1 MPLTVA
7 ILTTDKREPDKDYA
21 NPVPGFGT
29 APEALLQGMALLPDV
44 EVHIVCCLQQPV
56 RSPEKI
62 APNIWYHGLHVPKLG
77 WLRTF
82 YQGCIR
88 AVRRKL
94 KEIQPDIV
102 HGQGTE
108 RDCSVTAVLSGFR
121 NVVTIHGNMT
131 SMAKIAS
138 ARFGTYHW
146 WAAWL
151 EDFALQRT
159 AGVFCNSE
167 YTERLVRP
175 RTRRTWRV
183 PNAVRPQFL
192 IPSAETHRPA
202 QCTLVNVGV
211 IAPHKRQLELL
222 DVAQQL
228 HQQGQTFEFQFVGRD
243 DPGTT
248 YTTAFLEKIKPME
261 AAGYARYIGLKS
273 TSELI
278 DCLDRSAA
286 LVHFPSE
293 EAFGLVVA
301 EALARNLKLFGAR
314 LGGIPDIADGTPNA
328 ELFGPEDWSG
338 LTAAIARWIRN
349 GFPRSPGAAETM
361 RARYHPDVI
370 AHRHLEIY
378 REVLSSA
385 S

>member
-1 MPLTVA
+1 
-7 ILTTDKREPDKDYA
+7 
-21 NPVPGFGT
+21 
-29 APEALLQGMALLPDV
+29 
-44 EVHIVCCLQQPV
+44 
-56 RSPEKI
+56 
-62 APNIWYHGLHVPKLG
+62 
-77 WLRTF
+77 
-82 YQGCIR
+82 
-88 AVRRKL
+88 
-94 KEIQPDIV
+94 
-102 HGQGTE
+102 
-108 RDCSVTAVLSGFR
+108 
-121 NVVTIHGNMT
+121 
-131 SMAKIAS
+131 
-138 ARFGTYHW
+138 
-146 WAAWL
+146 
-151 EDFALQRT
+151 
-159 AGVFCNSE
+159 
-167 YTERLVRP
+167 
-175 RTRRTWRV
+175 
-183 PNAVRPQFL
+183 
-192 IPSAETHRPA
+192 
-202 QCTLVNVGV
+202 
-211 IAPHKRQLELL
+211 L